1 MAKVIKPWKDGG
13 NLSVTYDGDGDGEAI
28 FTSDEYE
35 GIDREM
41 PVIFKD
47 TSNSISVERTVRQEG
62 KRQQFRTNDGLVF
75 RVKGGGRFGMLKNEK
90 NYTELLYLESSG
102 SQYINLGVVFK
113 NTDEIY
119 IDAMLLNTNRDKFL
133 LAPNQWNNNKNR
145 FGIVGGYDYWGVGY
159 GNIGTSQTNYT
170 PKTSKDKNRHTFTY
184 KDKVFN
190 IVDKSLTYNAAS
202 IAWGG
207 DTKPLRLFYGYNA
220 ACAGRIYAYQHK
232 RDGMML
238 LDLIPVLDKDGVAC
252 MYDKVSGNYFYN
264 QGTGDFIVGY
274 KE

>member
-1 MAKVIKPWKDGG
+1 MAEFVKPWNDGSG
-13 NLSVTYDGDGDGEAI
+13 NLSATYDGSGAGDAV
-28 FTSDEYE
+28 FASDVNE

-41 PVIFKD
+41 SVIF
-47 TSNSISVERTVRQEG
+47 SNESGATAERTVKQEG
-62 KRQQFRTNDGLVF
+62 LRQRFVTADGKVF
-75 RVKGGGRFGMLKNEK
+75 CVAGGGRFGVLKNEK

-119 IDAMLLNTNRDKFL
+119 IDAMLLNTNSDKFL

-145 FGIVGGYDYWGVGY
+145 FGMVGGYDYWGVGY
-159 GNIGTSQTNYT
+159 GNTSTTQSNYT

-190 IVDKSLTYNAAS
+190 ITDLGLTYKATS
-202 IAWGG
+202 VAWGG

-232 RDGMML
+232 RDGTML

-252 MYDKVSGNYFYN
+252 MYDKVSKGFFYN
-264 QGTGDFIVGY
+264 SGSGNFTAGH
-274 KE
+274 K